1 MDRPAHTL
9 AQDAQGLA
17 YGVTMASVS
26 VTILTH
32 LGLIT
37 GQTAGLA
44 VLLSYVTGLPFGALF
59 FALNLPFYWF
69 GYRRLGLAFTAK
81 TFTAVAALSALST
94 LVPGWLSFAT
104 LNPVFG
110 ALLAGLLS
118 GSALLAIF
126 RHGGSLGGIGILGL
140 WLQDRTG
147 FRAGHLQLAFDAVLF
162 TAALFVLPLPIVALS
177 FAGALATNLVIA
189 INHRREWYVAS

>member
-1 MDRPAHTL
+1 MDKPGHTTL
-9 AQDAQGLA
+9 EDAQGLA
-17 YGVTMASVS
+17 YGVTMASVA

-44 VLLSYVTGLPFGALF
+44 VLLSYVTGLPFGVLF

-94 LVPGWLSFAT
+94 LVPGWISFAT
-104 LNPVFG
+104 LDPLFG

-147 FRAGHLQLAFDAVLF
+147 FRAGHLQLTFDAALF
-162 TAALFVLPLPIVALS
+162 TAALFILPPLTVALS

-189 INHRREWYVAS
+189 INHRREWYIAS